1 MSIPEN
7 IEKIKSQLT
16 DSVTLCAI
24 SKTRTVN
31 EIREAMHAGLFDF
44 GENKV
49 QEMVEKQAQLPC
61 TIRWHQV
68 GTLQRNK
75 VKYIAPFVHLIH
87 SVDSW
92 KLLQEIDK
100 EGQKNE
106 RVIPVLLQ
114 VHIALEETKHGLSRE
129 ELFEILTHPD
139 LPQLNH
145 IQIKGLM
152 GMATNSDDEDLVL
165 REFKGLKMLFDE
177 LQDQFKPN
185 NQIRFETLSM
195 GMSGDFSLAVEAGS
209 NLVRVGSAIFG
220 ERNYSN

>member
-1 MSIPEN
+1 MSISEN
-7 IEKIKSQLT
+7 IEKIKNQLPE
-16 DSVTLCAI
+16 SVTLCAI
-24 SKTRTVN
+24 SKTRSAD
-31 EIREAMHAGLFDF
+31 EIREAMYAGIFDF

-49 QEMVEKQAQLPC
+49 QEMVEKQAALPC

-100 EGQKNE
+100 EGKKNN

-114 VHIALEETKHGLSRE
+114 VHIAEEETKHGLDQD
-129 ELFEILTHPD
+129 ELRQILQNPE
-139 LPQLNH
+139 LKNMEH

-152 GMATNSDDEDLVL
+152 GMATHTDNETQVL
-165 REFKGLKMLFDE
+165 HEFKGLKTLFDTLKKE
-177 LQDQFKPN
+177 WKTGK
-185 NQIRFETLSM
+185 QIQFETLSM
-195 GMSGDFSLAVEAGS
+195 GMSGDFELAVEAGS

-220 ERNYSN
+220 ERDYNN